1 MRLWKQIAEQQAKYY
16 NAYHKAA
23 SFQMRDKVLL
33 QSINIHTLRS
43 KKKIDHRQLRSFRI
57 LKKIDM
63 QAYKLELSERY
74 DAIYLIFHVSLLK
87 FWHSR
92 DENSKLQII
101 FIEEKEKWKIK
112 KILDQ
117 RIKKEKIE
125 YLVQWADSSLY
136 ENFWKSMKNLSN
148 AKKIIENYETERQVH
163 QSTAKKSKK
172 KKRDKSRKNHDWEN
186 IKSAKTWV

>member
-1 MRLWKQIAEQQAKYY
+1 MK
-16 NAYHKAA
+16 
-23 SFQMRDKVLL
+23 DKVLL
-33 QSINIHTLRS
+33 QSINIHTLWS
-43 KKKIDHRQLRSFRI
+43 KKKIDYRQLKSFRI

-63 QAYKLELSERY
+63 QAYKLELSEKY
-74 DAIYLIFHVSLLK
+74 DAIHLIFHVSLLK

-92 DENSKLQII
+92 DENSKSQII
-101 FIEEKEKWKIK
+101 LVEEKKEWKIE

-125 YLVQWADSSLY
+125 YLVQWADLSFY

-163 QSTAKKSKK
+163 QSTAKKSKG

-186 IKSAKTWV
+186 IKSAKTQV